1 MNKGAIAKLTS
12 ENTIEV
18 YVSNKFNNYE
28 NKSFSLI
35 CNDKF
40 METLKCLSKSK
51 SGEFCIYTLL
61 TSKNILVGNDYKLK
75 DDSNE
80 YINLDIF
87 YFTLKDNFYDKYKF
101 DGPLGNIYSKQ
112 QTTFRVFSPM
122 ATEVILNITPFDKN
136 KSIFYMEKK
145 ENGIFEI
152 TLQGDY
158 DKAKYYYIIKLMG
171 EYVET
176 LDPYCF
182 SCDTNSRHSYVVDIE
197 KIKSINSNLDKLPV
211 LNNYND
217 HIIYECSI
225 RDMTSLTNLSYKGTY
240 QALTNENLKD
250 HNNIHIGMDYIKEL
264 GITTVQLLPIFDFQT
279 IDDEH
284 PFRNYNWGYDPK
296 LFFVPEGSFSSNPE
310 DPYARLIELKNL
322 ISTFHKNGIR
332 VVMDVVYNHVFSVKS
347 NPLDIIC
354 PNYYFRLNHDNSYS
368 NGSGCGNDIES
379 RHYMVRKLIIDS
391 LIYFT
396 EVFGI
401 DGYRFDLMGILDKET
416 MNEIYKRLSS
426 IRKDIIIYGEGWDL
440 MTNLPSTEKASMNN
454 AFDMKN
460 IGFFNDRFR
469 DIVKGKS
476 SSYEL
481 SVKGYLTSDVNYID
495 GFKNVYLGSV
505 LPISYPPLFE
515 NACQSINYV
524 ECHDNSTLYDKL
536 TLCCPE
542 DTQQD
547 RIKRINIINACCMFS
562 FGVPFF
568 HMGQEIGLS
577 KKGETNSYN
586 LTDEINGLN
595 YQEAY
600 NRREML
606 RFFKHLVEVRK
617 RLNCFKM
624 YTKEDLFE
632 HISFQNLEKG
642 AIMIK
647 YSFEKEE
654 YYIIFNPSKE
664 RFTCTF
670 DRYVKVLFNNTGV
683 VSDSYEFYSQNYLV
697 NGLSVSILYS
707 EK

>member
-1 MNKGAIAKLTS
+1 MRLGAWLGQIAPSALKQP
-12 ENTIEV
+12 
-18 YVSNKFNNYE
+18 K
-28 NKSFSLI
+28 
-35 CNDKF
+35 
-40 METLKCLSKSK
+40 MERKT
-51 SGEFCIYTLL
+51 
-61 TSKNILVGNDYKLK
+61 D
-75 DDSNE
+75 
-80 YINLDIF
+80 
-87 YFTLKDNFYDKYKF
+87 
-101 DGPLGNIYSKQ
+101 
-112 QTTFRVFSPM
+112 
-122 ATEVILNITPFDKN
+122 A
-136 KSIFYMEKK
+136 
-145 ENGIFEI
+145 
-152 TLQGDY
+152 
-158 DKAKYYYIIKLMG
+158 
-171 EYVET
+171 
-176 LDPYCF
+176 
-182 SCDTNSRHSYVVDIE
+182 
-197 KIKSINSNLDKLPV
+197 
-211 LNNYND
+211 
-217 HIIYECSI
+217 IIYEMSV
-225 RDMTSLTNLSYKGTY
+225 RDFTMSSTIKATYPGKFLSVVESG
-240 QALTNENLKD
+240 LKTPQG
-250 HNNIHIGMDYIKEL
+250 NKAGLDYLVDL
-264 GITTVQLLPIFDFQT
+264 GITHVQLMPIYDFAT
-279 IDDEH
+279 VDELY
-284 PFRNYNWGYDPK
+284 PKVLYNWGYDPIQYG
-296 LFFVPEGSFSSNPE
+296 LPEGSFATNPKDGYSRIRE
-310 DPYARLIELKNL
+310 CRHMVGQL
-322 ISTFHKNGIR
+322 HKCGLR
-332 VVMDVVYNHVFSVKS
+332 VVMDVVYNHMY
-347 NPLDIIC
+347 DINASGFERIV
-354 PNYYFRLNHDNSYS
+354 PGYYFRRDEYGNLS
-368 NGSGCGNDIES
+368 NGSWCGNDMETRRFMMRRYIVDMCL
-379 RHYMVRKLIIDS
+379 RWQR
-391 LIYFT
+391 IY
-396 EVFGI
+396 GI
-401 DGYRFDLMGILDKET
+401 DGFRFDLMGIIDIDTLNQVY
-416 MNEIYKRLSS
+416 NEVS
-426 IRKDIIIYGEGWDL
+426 DIDSNFLMYGEGWN
-440 MTNLPSTEKASMNN
+440 MSTAMSNFEKGMQDNH
-454 AFDMKN
+454 DRMLN

-469 DIVKGKS
+469 ETLKGGSGDGTLKD
-476 SSYEL
+476 
-481 SVKGYLTSDVNYID
+481 KGYFAGNMYNCEISAECM
-495 GFKNVYLGSV
+495 KNTNRY
-505 LPISYPPLFE
+505 SYVD
-515 NACQSINYV
+515 QSINYV